1 MKKEFIKAFFLLLIL
16 FHARA
21 FGQTGSDMGAERLFY
36 LGAAR
41 FSKSQIKDPAWEEAK
56 EYLKAAIRV
65 SPEHQ
70 KSSALLQIME
80 QMEKQDQQQQ
90 ENQSDQQQ
98 QGTESDTQG
107 VENQQEAQSDTSFAA
122 QSQSPIDSIGD
133 SSQISQESGADT
145 SMTKSQKEAARLL
158 ELFIENQEKVSKNIR
173 DRSIQRSR
181 SEKDW

>member
-1 MKKEFIKAFFLLLIL
+1 MKKEFIKAFFVLLIL

-56 EYLKAAIRV
+56 EYLKAALRV

-70 KSSALLQIME
+70 KSSALLSVME
-80 QMEKQDQQQQ
+80 QKQKQDQQQQ
-90 ENQSDQQQ
+90 QTQA
-98 QGTESDTQG
+98 DTSG
-107 VENQQEAQSDTSFAA
+107 VQNQQEAQSDTSFAA

-133 SSQISQESGADT
+133 TSQISQESGDDT
-145 SMTKSQKEAARLL
+145 SMAKSQKEAARLL
-158 ELFIENQEKVSKNIR
+158 ELFIENQEKVSKNVR

>member
-1 MKKEFIKAFFLLLIL
+1 MKKEFIKAFFVLLIL
-16 FHARA
+16 FHVRA

-56 EYLKAAIRV
+56 EYLKAALRV

-70 KSSALLQIME
+70 KSSALLSVME
-80 QMEKQDQQQQ
+80 QMQKQDQQQQ
-90 ENQSDQQQ
+90 Q
-98 QGTESDTQG
+98 THADTSG
-107 VENQQEAQSDTSFAA
+107 VQNQQEAQSDTSFAA

-133 SSQISQESGADT
+133 TSQISQESGDDT
-145 SMTKSQKEAARLL
+145 SMTKAQKEAARLL
-158 ELFIENQEKVSKNIR
+158 ELFIENQEKVSKNVR

>member
-1 MKKEFIKAFFLLLIL
+1 MKKEFIKAFFVLLIL

-56 EYLKAAIRV
+56 EYLKAALRV

-70 KSSALLQIME
+70 KSSALLSVME
-80 QMEKQDQQQQ
+80 QMQKQDQHQQQ
-90 ENQSDQQQ
+90 TQA
-98 QGTESDTQG
+98 DTSG
-107 VENQQEAQSDTSFAA
+107 VQNQQEAQSDTSFAA

-133 SSQISQESGADT
+133 TSQISQESGDDT

-158 ELFIENQEKVSKNIR
+158 ELFIENQEKVSKNVR